1 MIDIRTDPK
10 VEEKPAGKP
19 RKKGGKKKRAAE
31 NKPARSVNDAADSAD
46 KTAQSV
52 NAAAPRKT
60 VEAWLKAK
68 GVSAPLAAALWRYTK
83 WGRGRLVSEEQFE
96 EALGAL
102 YKRPASEV

>member
-10 VEEKPAGKP
+10 VVEKPAGKP

-31 NKPARSVNDAADSAD
+31 NKPARSVNAAADSAD

-60 VEAWLKAK
+60 VEAWLKARR
-68 GVSAPLAAALWRYTK
+68 VSAPLAAALWRYTR
-83 WGRGRLVSEEQFE
+83 WGRGQKVTEEQFQK
-96 EALGAL
+96 ALDAL
-102 YKRPASEV
+102 HKRPAGEV